1 MDEILASIRPI
12 DPSMFGGPP
21 KQQGQPEGQQGQQG
35 QQPFNADQYLVQKAM
50 ELSRKMKTGELG
62 ALGNVMAAL
71 PTPEEMAQSQTQGV
85 QTA

>member
-21 KQQGQPEGQQGQQG
+21 KQQGQPEG

>member
-21 KQQGQPEGQQGQQG
+21 KQQGQPEGQQGQQ
-35 QQPFNADQYLVQKAM
+35 PFNADQYLVQKAM
-50 ELSRKMKTGELG
+50 ELSRKMKTGDLG

>member
-21 KQQGQPEGQQGQQG
+21 KQQGQPEGQQGQR
-35 QQPFNADQYLVQKAM
+35 PFNADQYLVQKAM
-50 ELSRKMKTGELG
+50 ELSRKMKAGELG